1 MVKKCLACSTETIL
15 WNNTLLNTNYC
26 VAGAISFK
34 LQKYFMALFK
44 ITRTVLRYFLYKNN
58 SIMRHQNC
66 KDGSLIKQHNIFYF
80 NFLSESH
87 YYKKSWNPHKKDSK
101 NLRCIPCTC
110 HGIFLFDLMIFT
122 WLFIQISELLLAY
135 LQKFLETK
143 YIIA

>member
-1 MVKKCLACSTETIL
+1 
-15 WNNTLLNTNYC
+15 
-26 VAGAISFK
+26 
-34 LQKYFMALFK
+34 
-44 ITRTVLRYFLYKNN
+44 
-58 SIMRHQNC
+58 MRHQNC